1 MICELKENK
10 KYIYFAYAIS
20 IFTLMPQF
28 ITSIS
33 SSGGLKHAVYLAVVL
48 IVLLFISKYSKLL
61 FATFIIY
68 LNMTN
73 ILIWHIFI
81 HWGYTNA
88 TIKPRIEVSAL
99 SPKSETLEYLM
110 TFVDYRD
117 ILFIIYSIIILASLY
132 KFIIYFN
139 HSLKKVKFLSLIIS
153 IIIIGGV
160 SYLHG
165 NPFRKTEPFNIPHQ
179 CIEALKHSKFYKL
192 RTTTIKN
199 IKSLPNNNI
208 NTIYNKIIII
218 QGEAANKDYMSIYG
232 YDKNTTPFFSSLK
245 SKENFYIF
253 NAIAPTNQTRH
264 SVPILHT
271 KANVHN
277 FMKLFLH
284 SRSDVGY
291 YRDYGYE
298 TYWISNQG
306 SVGTHDTSI
315 STMAHEANKYFF
327 ENIMYSDAKPDQVL
341 LSYLNKN
348 EVNNK
353 NEFYVLHLI
362 GSHFKYTERY
372 TQEHA
377 LFKNPTSLE
386 EEYDNTIF
394 YTDYILK
401 NIFHYFLKKFPKEK
415 ILFVYISDHGEVVG
429 KDKFGHGFLPPY
441 KDEYNIPFI
450 IYSNIKNKRIDTL
463 YNKNQKGYFN
473 LENLNYMI
481 DYISGISNDLNISYS
496 NKVFA
501 LNPKNIFNYDKLNFY
516 SSKY

>member
-1 MICELKENK
+1 MILELKENK

-20 IFTLMPQF
+20 IFTLMPQL

-33 SSGGLKHAVYLAVVL
+33 SSGGLKHAVYLIIIL
-48 IVLLFISKYSKLL
+48 IVLLFVSKYSKLL
-61 FATFIIY
+61 FATFIFY

-88 TIKPRIEVSAL
+88 TITPRIEVSAL

-110 TFVDYRD
+110 TYVDYRD
-117 ILFIIYSIIILASLY
+117 ILFIIYSSLILITLY
-132 KFIIYFN
+132 KFIIHFN
-139 HSLKKVKFLSLIIS
+139 HSLKKIKLLSLIAS

-160 SYLHG
+160 SYFHG
-165 NPFRKTEPFNIPHQ
+165 NPLIKTEPFNIPHK
-179 CIEALKHSKFYKL
+179 CIEASDHSKFYNL

-199 IKSLPNNNI
+199 IKSFSNNNI

-218 QGEAANKDYMSIYG
+218 QGEAANKNYMSIYG
-232 YDKNTTPFFSSLK
+232 YDKNTTPFLSSLK
-245 SKENFYIF
+245 SKKNFYLF
-253 NAIAPTNQTRH
+253 DAIAPTNQTRY
-264 SVPILHT
+264 SVPMLHT
-271 KANVHN
+271 KANVQN
-277 FMKLFLH
+277 FKKLFLH
-284 SRSDVGY
+284 SKSNVGY
-291 YRDYGYE
+291 YRDYGYK

-306 SVGTHDTSI
+306 SVGKHDNSI
-315 STMAHEANKYFF
+315 STMAQEANRYFF

-341 LSYLNKN
+341 VSYLNKN
-348 EVNNK
+348 EVDNK
-353 NEFYVLHLI
+353 NELYVLHLI

-377 LFKNPTSLE
+377 LFKNPISLQ

-415 ILFVYISDHGEVVG
+415 ILFIYISDHGEVLD

-441 KDEYNIPFI
+441 KDEYDVPFV
-450 IYSNIKNKRIDTL
+450 IYSSVKNDRIDIL
-463 YNKNQKGYFN
+463 YNKNKKGYFN

-481 DYISGISNDLNISYS
+481 DYISGVSNDLNVSYS

-501 LNPKNIFNYDKLNFY
+501 LEPENIFNYNKLNFY
-516 SSKY
+516 KE